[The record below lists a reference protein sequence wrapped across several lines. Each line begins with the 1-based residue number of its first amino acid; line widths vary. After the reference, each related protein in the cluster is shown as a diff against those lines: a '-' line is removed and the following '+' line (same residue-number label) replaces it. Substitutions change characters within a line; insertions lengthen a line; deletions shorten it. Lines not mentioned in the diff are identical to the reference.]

1 MGFMEN
7 KSDLIINISFMNYR
21 FIFCF
26 LITVN
31 LSVINSYSQENSFKK
46 NLISNMLN
54 AIDSHNQ
61 IAFEMFRSER
71 NKNGEFIEGK
81 FFAKLQSNPYKIY
94 AKMEAPREGAEI
106 LYKNGEND
114 DKALVNPNS
123 FPYFSLSFDP
133 NGSLLKSDGHHNIK
147 EAGFTLFS
155 KMFKTHIRNYGE
167 AFYDLISYEGIFN
180 WNGKK
185 CHKIEIE
192 YSDYKEIKYNS
203 NGNENLY
210 DIADKKMI
218 NVAKLRFLNPHIIDN
233 KKLDKGQMIS
243 ITSLYSKKSVLYLDE
258 ENFFPIYQLIYDEI
272 GLFEKYIYTKLILNK
287 EIQTEEFNRD
297 YKDYN
302 F

>member
-167 AFYDLISYEGIFN
+167 GFYDLISYEGIFN

-192 YSDYKEIKYNS
+192 YSDYKEIKYSS

-218 NVAKLRFLNPHIIDN
+218 NVAKLRFLNPQIIDN

-272 GLFEKYIYTKLILNK
+272 GLFEKYIYTKLILDK
-287 EIQTEEFNRD
+287 EIQPEEFNRD

>member
-167 AFYDLISYEGIFN
+167 GFYDLISYEGIFN

-192 YSDYKEIKYNS
+192 YSDYKEIKYSS

-272 GLFEKYIYTKLILNK
+272 GLFEKYIYTKLILDK
-287 EIQTEEFNRD
+287 EIQPEEFNRD

>member
-167 AFYDLISYEGIFN
+167 AFYDLISYERIFN

-192 YSDYKEIKYNS
+192 YSDYKEIKYSS

-272 GLFEKYIYTKLILNK
+272 GLFEKYIYTKLILDK

>member
-1 MGFMEN
+1 
-7 KSDLIINISFMNYR
+7 MNYR

-167 AFYDLISYEGIFN
+167 GFYDLISYEGIFN

-192 YSDYKEIKYNS
+192 YSDYKEIKYSS

-272 GLFEKYIYTKLILNK
+272 GLFEKYIYTKLILDK
-287 EIQTEEFNRD
+287 EIQPEEFNRD

>member
-1 MGFMEN
+1 
-7 KSDLIINISFMNYR
+7 MNYR

-167 AFYDLISYEGIFN
+167 AFYDLISYERIFN

-192 YSDYKEIKYNS
+192 YSDYKEIKYSS

-272 GLFEKYIYTKLILNK
+272 GLFEKYIYTKLILDK

>member
-1 MGFMEN
+1 
-7 KSDLIINISFMNYR
+7 MNYR

-31 LSVINSYSQENSFKK
+31 LTVNTNYSQENNFKK
-46 NLISNMLN
+46 NLISNMLK

-106 LYKNGEND
+106 LYKSGENEN
-114 DKALVNPNS
+114 KALVNPNF
-123 FPYFSLSFDP
+123 FPYISLSFDP

-155 KMFKTHIRNYGE
+155 KMFKTHIKNYGE
-167 AFYDLISYEGIFN
+167 AFYDLVSYEGKFI
-180 WNGKK
+180 WNERK
-185 CHKIEIE
+185 CHKITIE
-192 YSDYKEIKYNS
+192 YSDYREIKYS
-203 NGNENLY
+203 SKGNENLY
-210 DIADKKMI
+210 DIAEKEMI
-218 NVAKLRFLNPHIIDN
+218 NVAKLRFLNPNINDT
-233 KKLDKGQMIS
+233 KKIDKGQVIS
-243 ITSLYSKKSVLYLDE
+243 ITSLYSKKSVLYIDE
-258 ENFFPIYQLIYDEI
+258 ENYFPIYQLIYDEN

-287 EIQTEEFNRD
+287 EIQPEEFNRD
-297 YKDYN
+297 YKEYN

>member
-1 MGFMEN
+1 
-7 KSDLIINISFMNYR
+7 MNYR

-81 FFAKLQSNPYKIY
+81 FFAKLQCNPYKIY

-167 AFYDLISYEGIFN
+167 GFYDLISYEGIFN

-192 YSDYKEIKYNS
+192 YSDYKEIKYSS

-272 GLFEKYIYTKLILNK
+272 GLFEKYIYTKLILDK
-287 EIQTEEFNRD
+287 EIQPEEFNRD